1 MLLTVQFGKQ
11 LLTDYETTKE
21 KCPWMQLEEDEELE
35 NEKKAKEEDTDLMN
49 TATEEELNA
58 LVRCEVIIQYVP
70 KYIH

>member
-1 MLLTVQFGKQ
+1 MLTVQFGKQ

-35 NEKKAKEEDTDLMN
+35 NEKKAKEDDTDLMN

-58 LVRCEVIIQYVP
+58 LVRCEVII
-70 KYIH
+70 